1 MEHSSVD
8 GSQNSLRFLFCVETP
23 LRFHRNHV
31 IYPITVVAFLSITAF
46 VGNVFILIA
55 LNKISSIHPPS
66 KLLFRCLAVTD
77 ILVALVA
84 VPLHAV
90 YLFSIR
96 TMTEEGNIVCLYTAT
111 FSITIATTL
120 CGVSLTTSAAISLD
134 RLMALVLGLRYRH
147 VVTFKRTFSVV
158 IGLWALGIILTA
170 VSFWGFTLNKSMIFI
185 ALAVL
190 VFCVT
195 VSGVGYTKIVLILRN
210 RETQIASHSQAAFS
224 PNISRLRKVVCSA
237 LWVQVILEVCYVPFL
252 VVTTLFIFNKSG
264 RTQSLFIAWEFTG
277 ILIFLSS
284 SLNPFLYC
292 YKIPEVRQA
301 VRRTIR
307 QVFRLSNEADAVIN
321 STRS

>member
-8 GSQNSLRFLFCVETP
+8 GSQQNSLRFLFCVETP

-84 VPLHAV
+84 EPLHAV

-120 CGVSLTTSAAISLD
+120 CGVSLFTSAAISLD
-134 RLMALVLGLRYRH
+134 RLMALVLGLLYRH

-170 VSFWGFTLNKSMIFI
+170 VSFWGFTLSKSMIFI

-237 LWVQVILEVCYVPFL
+237 LWVQVILEVLRPFPGCYHAIYF
-252 VVTTLFIFNKSG
+252 
-264 RTQSLFIAWEFTG
+264 
-277 ILIFLSS
+277 
-284 SLNPFLYC
+284 
-292 YKIPEVRQA
+292 
-301 VRRTIR
+301 
-307 QVFRLSNEADAVIN
+307 
-321 STRS
+321 

>member
-1 MEHSSVD
+1 
-8 GSQNSLRFLFCVETP
+8 
-23 LRFHRNHV
+23 
-31 IYPITVVAFLSITAF
+31 
-46 VGNVFILIA
+46 
-55 LNKISSIHPPS
+55 
-66 KLLFRCLAVTD
+66 
-77 ILVALVA
+77 
-84 VPLHAV
+84 
-90 YLFSIR
+90 
-96 TMTEEGNIVCLYTAT
+96 
-111 FSITIATTL
+111 
-120 CGVSLTTSAAISLD
+120 
-134 RLMALVLGLRYRH
+134 
-147 VVTFKRTFSVV
+147 
-158 IGLWALGIILTA
+158 
-170 VSFWGFTLNKSMIFI
+170 MIFI

-277 ILIFLSS
+277 ILIFFSS

-321 STRS
+321 STR

>member
-1 MEHSSVD
+1 MLSTRY
-8 GSQNSLRFLFCVETP
+8 LRFTRHPNFC
-23 LRFHRNHV
+23 
-31 IYPITVVAFLSITAF
+31 S
-46 VGNVFILIA
+46 VF
-55 LNKISSIHPPS
+55 
-66 KLLFRCLAVTD
+66 LAVTD

-84 VPLHAV
+84 EPLHAV

-96 TMTEEGNIVCLYTAT
+96 TMTEEGNIVCLYAAT

-120 CGVSLTTSAAISLD
+120 CVVSLFTSAAISLD

-147 VVTFKRTFSVV
+147 VVTFKRTISVV

-170 VSFWGFTLNKSMIFI
+170 VSFWGFTLSKSMIFI

-252 VVTTLFIFNKSG
+252 VVTTLFIFNESG
-264 RTQSLFIAWEFTG
+264 RTRSLFIAWEFTG

-321 STRS
+321 STR